1 MTCVACW
8 LYSVQRIPFSKPV
21 QAAQR
26 RKNIFVEFDTYKKN
40 WKVISKRIP
49 HWKTKKTKKQ
59 KNKKTECI
67 KIHDVFLAQIILC
80 YSKLLKNI
88 DTTFTEKYFYDS
100 ILYHKC
106 KIT

>member
-1 MTCVACW
+1 MDGKFQLTACW

-49 HWKTKKTKKQ
+49 HWKTKKQKK
-59 KNKKTECI
+59 KYEKTECI
-67 KIHDVFLAQIILC
+67 KIHDVLQAQIILS
-80 YSKLLKNI
+80 YSKLL
-88 DTTFTEKYFYDS
+88 
-100 ILYHKC
+100 
-106 KIT
+106 